1 MATRVVFEEK
11 RLVVTVPHKNGS
23 TAFQAATVPGLA
35 EVTQEVDVH
44 VGDIATAYWRKKGIG
59 PLQFHEVFERYPD
72 YRNLIAVR
80 EPVSRFLSTWDDFC
94 YRTKDPLEP
103 GYDWLRGLS
112 PQQFLAFIES
122 SPGSDGHWWPQ
133 YLMALP
139 GTEYIDCN
147 HLLEY
152 LGLPN
157 IRIHKG
163 RRTEIPELLTSDIDR
178 LRRLYKFDFE
188 MWEKAKRGWKPC

>member
-11 RLVVTVPHKNGS
+11 KLIVTVPHKCGS

-35 EVTQEVDVH
+35 ELSDEIDVH
-44 VGDIATAYWRKKGIG
+44 VGEMATRYWQKKGIG

-72 YRNLIAVR
+72 YKNLMAVR
-80 EPVSRFLSTWDDFC
+80 DPVSRFISTWDDFC
-94 YRTKDPLEP
+94 LRTVDPNER

-112 PQQFLAFIES
+112 PKKFLDFIEK

-139 GTEYIDCN
+139 DSEYIDSRD
-147 HLLEY
+147 LLDY
-152 LGLPN
+152 LGLPK

-163 RRTEIPELLTSDIDR
+163 RRAKDPKLGESDLQR
-178 LRRLYKFDFE
+178 LRRLYRFDFE
-188 MWEKAKRGWKPC
+188 LWEEAKSC